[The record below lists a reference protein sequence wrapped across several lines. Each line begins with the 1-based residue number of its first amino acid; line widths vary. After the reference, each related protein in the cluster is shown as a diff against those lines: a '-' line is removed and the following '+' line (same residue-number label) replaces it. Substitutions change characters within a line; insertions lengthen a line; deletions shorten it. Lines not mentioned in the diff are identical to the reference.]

1 MDLVER
7 SVRFIEE
14 RKQRLDSG
22 KINCIPIPEPL
33 SVFKY
38 DFPGTEQATYYLILK
53 REDREFSEVI

>member
-22 KINCIPIPEPL
+22 KINCIPTPL
-33 SVFKY
+33 KQFKY
-38 DFPGTEQATYYLILK
+38 DFPGTE
-53 REDREFSEVI
+53 